1 MATKSTRRELLA
13 AGGAL
18 GGSLL
23 ASRVMGTWSGSQEGA
38 PKRVLRIA
46 HLTDIHVQPERKGGE
61 GMAHAFEIVNDLK
74 DKPDLILTGGD
85 LIMDSFGADKA
96 RAKVQWDLFDS
107 VLRNHNGLPVRH
119 CLGNHDYW
127 NGAGGGGKNDPMFGW
142 NWAQDVL
149 KLDAPY
155 YAFRQ
160 AGWQFIVLQST
171 MPLEAGGYTAKL
183 DDAQFEWLAD
193 TLEQTPR
200 EMPVLVLSHIPIL
213 SICATLA
220 GDTEKTGNWVTP
232 GSWMHIDARKI
243 KDLFHKH
250 PNVKVCL
257 SGHEHL
263 VDNVEYLDVT
273 YVCNGAV
280 SGGWWGG
287 NFMEFGPGYALV
299 DLYEDGT
306 FRNEFIPSGWVPAA
320 E

>member
-18 GGSLL
+18 GGSIL
-23 ASRVMGTWSGSQEGA
+23 ASRVMGTWPGNQDAA
-38 PKRVLRIA
+38 PNRVLRIA

-107 VLRNHNGLPVRH
+107 VIRNHNGLPVRH

-263 VDNVEYLDVT
+263 VDDVEYLDVT